1 MDATGATDTS
11 TAAAASVTGALDR
24 LLALG
29 FSAQEAQRLLALKRR
44 WPLGDRGDP
53 GRPGLDEKR
62 LGFARWLVQHG
73 RLSDQGDR
81 GWTA

>member
-1 MDATGATDTS
+1 MDTS
-11 TAAAASVTGALDR
+11 TAAASATGALDR

-29 FSAQEAQRLLALKRR
+29 FSAPEAERLLALKGR

-53 GRPGLDEKR
+53 VRPGLDEKR

-73 RLSDQGDR
+73 RLSEQG
-81 GWTA
+81 GAA

>member
-1 MDATGATDTS
+1 MDTS
-11 TAAAASVTGALDR
+11 IAAAASVTSALDG

-29 FSAQEAQRLLALKRR
+29 FSAQEGERLIALKRR

-62 LGFARWLVQHG
+62 LRFARWLVQHG
-73 RLSDQGDR
+73 RLSDQGDQ
-81 GWTA
+81 GDQGGAA

>member
-1 MDATGATDTS
+1 MDTLDTS
-11 TAAAASVTGALDR
+11 IAAAASVTSATGR

-29 FSAQEAQRLLALKRR
+29 FSAPEAERLLALRRR

-62 LGFARWLVQHG
+62 LRFARWLVEHG
-73 RLSDQGDR
+73 RLGEQG
-81 GWTA
+81 GAA